1 MFPMDFHSIRQ
12 YFRRVKSKKE
22 DRLEELESKLTRRKR
37 RGSQLYWFTYNPGA
51 EFNYDV
57 SDADEDIRWMIH
69 EIRRLRDEN
78 REYREFIENYRKE
91 MEREL
96 GIKKD

>member
-1 MFPMDFHSIRQ
+1 MDFPRIRQ
-12 YFRRVKSKKE
+12 YFRIVKKNNE
-22 DRLEELESKLTRRKR
+22 DRLEELESKLARKKR
-37 RGSQLYWFTYNPGA
+37 RGSQLYWLTYNPGA
-51 EFNYDV
+51 EFDYDV

-78 REYREFIENYRKE
+78 REYREFVENYRKE

-96 GIKKD
+96 GLNKK

>member
-1 MFPMDFHSIRQ
+1 MDFHGNRR
-12 YFRRVKSKKE
+12 YFRRVIKKKE
-22 DRLEELESKLTRRKR
+22 DRLEELESKLARKKR
-37 RGSQLYWFTYNPGA
+37 RGSKLYWLTYNPGA
-51 EFNYDV
+51 EFDYDV

-96 GIKKD
+96 GLNKD